1 MTPGPLRCLGL
12 RHVLRP
18 FYRSLLAVALLS
30 LVINVLM
37 LVPVVYMLQLYD
49 RVLIGLSEL
58 TLLAVSVI
66 ALGLLAVMAGAE
78 WLRSRL
84 LVRAGERLDVGLG
97 PRVYDAN
104 FEAHRSGSPL
114 ASTRA
119 HSDFLQV
126 RQFLTGTGIFA
137 LLDAPW
143 APIYIAVAYALH
155 PTLGLVAL
163 VFVVLQVLLAWL
175 TRRASAPAAEAATQ
189 AGTDVAKYL
198 HSKLRNAEVVAA
210 LGMGEHLRR
219 RWHERHIRSVL
230 AASRAQAITERYVAW
245 GKFLRYTQQSL
256 GLAAGALL
264 VIRGELSPG
273 AMIAANLLI
282 ARALAPIEQLAAV
295 WRGFSSTHAAFRRLS
310 ALLEAFPSRSPSVQ
324 SAPSE
329 ATEVTLRRVTAYARG
344 RKQPI
349 LTDVSLVVRPGKLTV
364 VLGHSGAGKST
375 LARVLLGTWPD
386 CTGDILFGGVA
397 LTATDRV
404 ALGAQLGYLPQ
415 EVQLLEGTLA
425 ENIARFG
432 AVDSDRI
439 LQAAQAAG
447 LHELI
452 LRLPMGYDT
461 AVGEGAQPLSAGQR
475 QRIALARALYG
486 DPAFVVLDEPN
497 AHLDDAGEQALDRAL
512 TALQSAGRT
521 AVVVTHRP
529 AVLALADD
537 VIVLHEGRVQA
548 HGPRAEVLAALP
560 ALAASRLRDSR
571 AAAGRPQPA

>member
-1 MTPGPLRCLGL
+1 MTHRLLRSPGL
-12 RHVLRP
+12 RGVLSP
-18 FYRSLLAVALLS
+18 FYRSLLTVGLLS

-49 RVLIGLSEL
+49 RVLTGLSEL

-66 ALGLLAVMAGAE
+66 ALGLMAVMAFAE
-78 WLRSRL
+78 RLRSRL

-114 ASTRA
+114 ASSRA

-175 TRRASAPAAEAATQ
+175 TRRAATPAAEAATQ
-189 AGTDVAKYL
+189 AGADVAKYL

-210 LGMGEHLRR
+210 LGMGENLRR
-219 RWHERHIRSVL
+219 RWHERHGRSVV
-230 AASRAQAITERYVAW
+230 AASRAQAINERYVAW
-245 GKFLRYTQQSL
+245 GKLLRYTQQSL

-273 AMIAANLLI
+273 GMIAANLLI

-295 WRGFSSTHAAFRRLS
+295 WRAFGSTHAAFRRLS
-310 ALLEAFPSRSPSVQ
+310 ALLEAFPPQPPLVQ
-324 SAPSE
+324 SAPPE
-329 ATEVTLRRVTAYARG
+329 ATQVTLRRVTARARG
-344 RKQPI
+344 RRQPI
-349 LTDVSLVVRPGKLTV
+349 LTEVSLVLRPGKLTV

-397 LTATDRV
+397 LAATDRV

-432 AVDSDRI
+432 AVDSDRV

-452 LRLPMGYDT
+452 LRLPKGYDT

-497 AHLDDAGEQALDRAL
+497 AHLDEAGEQALHRAL

-537 VIVLHEGRVQA
+537 VLVLHEGRVEA

-560 ALAASRLRDSR
+560 ALAASRLRAPR
-571 AAAGRPQPA
+571 AAAGHPQSA